1 MKYLALLT
9 VSLLCL
15 QAQETGIPA
24 GTRIFYTVKGEFDA
38 RAPWDVNLVN
48 APITAYAARP
58 SDVSIGKIILKALNK
73 KKSDAFRKA
82 AKALGIKA
90 SASSSDFRNWRG
102 TASATPPYTFLC
114 DIQIAGDNGLGGN
127 YGGLEI
133 RMTLKSLFPDHDLTY
148 GFAME
153 TVTVPD
159 APDDTEKI
167 LQEVYERLI
176 SRCYSEWEKAWTAD
190 QKRPNCTLNIR
201 FDLLGLE
208 EKQRRFL
215 HFKLLDCIYALGKAN
230 RFVSNTQDDNTFAI
244 TYQLK
249 RYDEN
254 ETETDYLLG
263 YAHAMELSLGTR
275 GKYDCSL
282 AGTPLESWK
291 PLVTTDIDNKTIRLS
306 WTKP

>member
-1 MKYLALLT
+1 MKYIALLT
-9 VSLLCL
+9 VLLSRL
-15 QAQETGIPA
+15 HAQEATIPA
-24 GTRIFYTVKGEFDA
+24 GTRVFYTIKGEFDA

-58 SDVSIGKIILKALNK
+58 SNVTIEKNTLKALNK
-73 KKSDAFRKA
+73 KKTDAFRKA
-82 AKALGIKA
+82 AKSLGIKA

-148 GFAME
+148 GFALE
-153 TVTVPD
+153 TVTIPD
-159 APDDTEKI
+159 SPGDAEKI
-167 LQEVYERLI
+167 LQSVYERLI
-176 SRCYSEWEKAWTAD
+176 VRGYVEWQRAWTAD
-190 QKRPNCTLNIR
+190 QKRPNCTLNIS

-230 RFVSNTQDDNTFAI
+230 RFVSNTKDVNTFAI

-254 ETETDYLLG
+254 ETEADYLLG

-291 PLVTTDIDNKTIRLS
+291 PLVTTDIESKTIRLS

>member
-1 MKYLALLT
+1 MKLFSFLFALLP
-9 VSLLCL
+9 CL
-15 QAQETGIPA
+15 YSQETGIPA
-24 GTRIFYTVKGEFDA
+24 GTRMFFTVKGEFDA

-58 SDVSIGKIILKALNK
+58 SDIAIDKKILRALNK
-73 KKSDAFRKA
+73 KKKDAYRKA
-82 AKALGIKA
+82 AKALGVKT

-102 TASATPPYTFLC
+102 SASATPPYTFLC
-114 DIQIAGDNGLGGN
+114 DVQIAGDNGLGGN
-127 YGGLEI
+127 FGGLEI

-148 GFAME
+148 GFALE
-153 TVTVPD
+153 TVSIPGS
-159 APDDTEKI
+159 PDDAEKI
-167 LQEVYERLI
+167 LQDVYGRLI
-176 SRCYSEWEKAWTAD
+176 ERCYIDWQKAWVSD
-190 QKRPNCTLNIR
+190 QKRPNCMLLIR

-208 EKQRRFL
+208 ENQRRYL

-230 RFVSNTQDDNTFAI
+230 RFVSNTKDDNTFAI

-254 ETETDYLLG
+254 ETEADYLLG
-263 YAHAMELSLGTR
+263 YAHMMELSLGTR

-282 AGTPLESWK
+282 VGTPLESWK

-306 WTKP
+306 WIKP